1 MTIASTDSKI
11 SYAGNGSTTV
21 FSIPFYFIANA
32 DIVAVLVDAGGVED
46 TLALTTDYTLSG
58 AGNPS
63 GGTLTMLTAPAT
75 GETLVIKRSPD
86 QVQETVYVENDPF
99 PAKAHEMGLDRLTM
113 MVQDLQEQ
121 VDRSVKVGLGATT
134 DPDALLAELAA
145 DVASAAASAATA
157 TTQAGLAA
165 TAKAGAE
172 TAQAAAEAA
181 VGTVK
186 VSADDTTPAVLS
198 AKLVAGAGVSVTVGN
213 DGGNETLTIAA
224 TVTVPAKLTV
234 AANLVLQSVCGGA

>member
-1 MTIASTDSKI
+1 MTIASTTSKA
-11 SYAGNGSTTV
+11 SYSGNGSTTA

-32 DIVAVLVDAGGVED
+32 DIVAVLVSALGVED
-46 TLALTTDYTLSG
+46 TLTLTTDYTLTG

-63 GGTLTMLTAPAT
+63 GGTLTTLTAPAT
-75 GETLVIKRSPD
+75 GETLVIKRSPS

-121 VDRSVKVGLGATT
+121 VDRTVKVGLGATT

-145 DVASAAASAATA
+145 DVAGAAASAATA

-165 TAKAGAE
+165 TAKTGAE
-172 TAQAAAEAA
+172 TAQGLAEDARDAAIAA
-181 VGTVK
+181 VGGVK
-186 VSADDTTPAVLS
+186 ISADDTTAAPLS
-198 AKLVAGAGVSVTVGN
+198 TKFVAGANITLTVNN
-213 DGGNETLTIAA
+213 DGANETLTVAGSA
-224 TVTVPAKLTV
+224 SFTV
-234 AANLVLQSVCGGA
+234 ADLQYYGLV